1 MAKKVLIE
9 CPSCGRINECNVG
22 FFSKR
27 YVKCFCGHE
36 IDVKNERMVTRTCKT
51 CGNLIVVDKLNEKNA
66 LCPICH
72 SKLVDEKD
80 EWKNVEVVCPSC
92 KTHLIVNKE
101 EGIISCPICDEK
113 IDIEKNLILNQ
124 LKKEKQPVI
133 IRCDELINNCVYKS
147 QITDFPINS
156 EIIVNESEVGVLISN
171 GKVVAIYDSGAH
183 KINFDNTEL
192 SKLNATKN
200 DNGEYV
206 SFTSELYFVSKN
218 IISNVKWGTDSKIN
232 LFDPVS
238 NINFGIGAYGTFNF
252 KIKNY
257 HTFLFDF
264 VGTNNIRDNHV
275 SIDEIALKIKPN
287 IISLVKTYLPKLIKE
302 NNINILT
309 LEENYS
315 LFNKEILFYINNDL
329 VRYGIELTDFILLG
343 ISLPEDNPVL
353 KRMKEQYAEKY
364 LKVTDEKIKQ
374 ETALAAHSRKMV
386 EATSE
391 TEIELLKAKT
401 AAEIERIKAK
411 ASADA
416 YSYQAS
422 AEANEMKMK
431 GYSYNDA
438 TKRDVSLKMAE
449 NLNVGNNSSFINGGG
464 GSDLSS
470 LAVDSVKANIIK
482 DVGRNISK
490 EITSS
495 LFNDEVNNPNNKEV
509 EEISWNCPNCGT
521 NGITSNF
528 CPNCGTKR
536 SAVENSASWTCQN
549 CGTKEITS
557 NFCPNCGNKK
567 PE

>member
-1 MAKKVLIE
+1 M
-9 CPSCGRINECNVG
+9 
-22 FFSKR
+22 
-27 YVKCFCGHE
+27 
-36 IDVKNERMVTRTCKT
+36 
-51 CGNLIVVDKLNEKNA
+51 
-66 LCPICH
+66 
-72 SKLVDEKD
+72 
-80 EWKNVEVVCPSC
+80 
-92 KTHLIVNKE
+92 
-101 EGIISCPICDEK
+101 
-113 IDIEKNLILNQ
+113 
-124 LKKEKQPVI
+124 
-133 IRCDELINNCVYKS
+133 
-147 QITDFPINS
+147 
-156 EIIVNESEVGVLISN
+156 
-171 GKVVAIYDSGAH
+171 
-183 KINFDNTEL
+183 
-192 SKLNATKN
+192 
-200 DNGEYV
+200 
-206 SFTSELYFVSKN
+206 
-218 IISNVKWGTDSKIN
+218 
-232 LFDPVS
+232 
-238 NINFGIGAYGTFNF
+238 
-252 KIKNY
+252 
-257 HTFLFDF
+257 
-264 VGTNNIRDNHV
+264 
-275 SIDEIALKIKPN
+275 
-287 IISLVKTYLPKLIKE
+287 
-302 NNINILT
+302 
-309 LEENYS
+309 
-315 LFNKEILFYINNDL
+315 FNKEILFYINNDL

-528 CPNCGTKR
+528 FPNCGTKR